1 MDNYPEVASVEAKL
15 RALDAADARCA
26 TETAPH
32 TLVPI
37 RPRSR
42 GERRSLRTL
51 PGVSLRS
58 SLAFN
63 PRPRRL
69 STPSDAYEL
78 HPPSL
83 PSKEK
88 RRLLEANKAPGDAWR
103 EDGLA
108 DVAFDVVEETEEE
121 RRGAGAAAPASAP
134 ASLRCLRVTFALKS
148 ATEPGAP
155 VKCAQCGVAKPPSG
169 FAAHQYK
176 RAEFWASKGK
186 NPNPNPPGGGDRDPD
201 ADDACHWD
209 ERGDGGG
216 DRSWIRGTRRWEKD
230 NRGGGGEDGGG
241 EDGGGEAAVAAAAA
255 ARKRN
260 RRGAR
265 CLECV
270 AADPRVAQHKR
281 DVERNEADASRV
293 TCAACSVK
301 FGGRNALFRHVASG
315 PCREKL
321 EAMGW

>member
-1 MDNYPEVASVEAKL
+1 
-15 RALDAADARCA
+15 
-26 TETAPH
+26 
-32 TLVPI
+32 
-37 RPRSR
+37 
-42 GERRSLRTL
+42 
-51 PGVSLRS
+51 
-58 SLAFN
+58 
-63 PRPRRL
+63 
-69 STPSDAYEL
+69 
-78 HPPSL
+78 
-83 PSKEK
+83 
-88 RRLLEANKAPGDAWR
+88 
-103 EDGLA
+103 
-108 DVAFDVVEETEEE
+108 
-121 RRGAGAAAPASAP
+121 
-134 ASLRCLRVTFALKS
+134 LRCLRVTFALKS

-241 EDGGGEAAVAAAAA
+241 EDGGGEAAAAAAAA